1 MISRA
6 ITHPLD
12 TLRVLQSVSS
22 KVTSAEVAASAESSS
37 LERFSAA
44 SGHFWQTATR
54 AISDGRRILRTATF
68 NWHQL
73 GVESANPFADTMQ
86 LRNSVAILY
95 RGYGVSVFGAQPVYG
110 LYFSAY
116 EVAKLKVAA
125 CMPDEWKQSSLVQ
138 LLAGF
143 LAECCAASLWNPWE
157 VVRQRLQVA
166 SGGARTFSGA
176 ALDVVTESG
185 VRGLYSG
192 LGAYMALWGL
202 YSPLMFMFYEQGLN
216 ALASRHYSIHGAPPP
231 PPSIATN
238 FVVGAFAGGIA
249 AVITSP
255 LDVVKTRIQ
264 CQAPGSIT
272 QYESVVHGLRDIAR
286 QEGNRALFHGTL
298 ARSLNMGLSTGIMLT
313 CYSTMRNS
321 MGIRLGWIEPPR
333 VPQEAPNKKLQPR
346 QSSALH
352 QHVMF

>member
-1 MISRA
+1 
-6 ITHPLD
+6 
-12 TLRVLQSVSS
+12 
-22 KVTSAEVAASAESSS
+22 
-37 LERFSAA
+37 
-44 SGHFWQTATR
+44 
-54 AISDGRRILRTATF
+54 
-68 NWHQL
+68 
-73 GVESANPFADTMQ
+73 
-86 LRNSVAILY
+86 
-95 RGYGVSVFGAQPVYG
+95 VYG

-125 CMPDEWKQSSLVQ
+125 CMPDEWKQSSLVQARTARARARPTCAERGAPRAPLGRRPRAPNACTQ